1 MQRTYYLRSRNAY
14 RFAPIDGEGVGM
26 SGLFSKLHKAISKPF
41 TKIFKPHTLLGK
53 IADPFGLSSRN
64 IKFAGRVADVVGT
77 AAAVVAGGW
86 AIGAAAGGAG
96 GFWATAAKGGSIVGS
111 KLFGGAKAIGAAVKS
126 VGAKGALTMLSA
138 SRLGGGGGGAP
149 EAAEA
154 PPGVIDGQV
163 LGASSMPAGLPLM
176 PQMSGSSTFGPPDM
190 GPSPEAGFQAQE
202 QAGGAPGAEVAIE
215 APALESETNWLLIG
229 AGVAAVG
236 LLIYLNRKKGR

>member
-1 MQRTYYLRSRNAY
+1 MN
-14 RFAPIDGEGVGM
+14 
-26 SGLFSKLHKAISKPF
+26 GLFSKLHKAISKPF

-111 KLFGGAKAIGAAVKS
+111 KLFAGGKAIGAAFKA
-126 VGAKGALTMLSA
+126 VGTKGALTMLSA
-138 SRLGGGGGGAP
+138 SRLGGGGS
-149 EAAEA
+149 AAEPA

-163 LGASSMPAGLPLM
+163 LGPDSMPQGLPGM
-176 PQMSGSSTFGPPDM
+176 PQMSGASTFGPPDM
-190 GPSPEAGFQAQE
+190 GPSPDAGFQAQE

-215 APALESETNWLLIG
+215 APAEDTNWLLIG

-236 LLIYLNRKKGR
+236 LLIYLNKKKGR